1 MSKLLPGG
9 GAEADEPDIANID
22 QVSNQASGTDS
33 SELEDICS
41 FF

>member
-22 QVSNQASGTDS
+22 QVNQQANGDDS